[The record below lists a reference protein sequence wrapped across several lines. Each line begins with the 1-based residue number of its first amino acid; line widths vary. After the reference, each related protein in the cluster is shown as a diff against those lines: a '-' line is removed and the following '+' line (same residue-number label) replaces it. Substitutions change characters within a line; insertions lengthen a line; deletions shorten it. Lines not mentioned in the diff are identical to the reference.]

1 MIKSALRKLKT
12 LHRLAIEYRDIGSLA
27 TSLYEY
33 LKLRSSLNKQQYM
46 GGDKRILIYR
56 LPNNL
61 HAIVLANPKYLRA
74 YVTTYDEIF
83 VMNIYER
90 RRDFIPNEHDV
101 VLDLGAFIGLYTLK
115 HYKAKRIFAFEPHPI
130 SYTLL
135 CSNIRLNELEN
146 VKCFNYAIWSQS
158 GYLPFYEE
166 DFLVS
171 SSTLISEWHKNT
183 HKRVFMIKTVSF
195 DQLIEQRVIPAYI
208 DIAKVDIEG
217 AEMEFIK
224 GGEQSLSRGYINRMV
239 IEVHKRVVNRKD
251 FYNKLKKSGFKF
263 IISKIDGYETDIIY
277 VIHVR

>member
-1 MIKSALRKLKT
+1 MIKSTLRKLKT
-12 LHRLAIEYRDIGSLA
+12 LYRLTAEYKDIGSLV

-33 LKLRSSLNKQQYM
+33 LKLRSSLNKQQYVKS
-46 GGDKRILIYR
+46 GKRIFIYR
-56 LPNNL
+56 LPNGL
-61 HAIVLANPKYLRA
+61 RAIVLANPKYLRA
-74 YVTTYDEIF
+74 YVATYDEIF

-90 RRDFIPNEHDV
+90 LRDFIPNEHDV
-101 VLDLGAFIGLYTLK
+101 VLDLGTFIGLYTLK
-115 HYKAKRIFAFEPHPI
+115 HYKAEHIFAFEPHPI

-146 VKCFNYAIWSQS
+146 VKYLNYAIWSQS

-183 HKRVFMIKTVSF
+183 HIKSFMVRTVSF
-195 DQLIEQRVIPAYI
+195 DQLIEQRIIPAYI

-224 GGEQSLSRGYINRMV
+224 GGEKTLSRGHINRMV
-239 IEVHKRVVNRKD
+239 IEVHKKVVNLKD
-251 FYNKLKKSGFKF
+251 FYSKLKELGFRF
-263 IISKIDGYETDIIY
+263 NYRISGYETDIVY